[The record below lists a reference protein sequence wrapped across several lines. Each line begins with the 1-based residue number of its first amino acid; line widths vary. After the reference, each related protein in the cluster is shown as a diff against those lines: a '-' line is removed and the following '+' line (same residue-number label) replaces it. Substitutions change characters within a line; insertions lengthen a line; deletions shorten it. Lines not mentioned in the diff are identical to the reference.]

1 MLTPRSRALLNASFS
16 ALLLPKAAE
25 PQPATPKPTP
35 ASPGSVDD
43 AAPLTG
49 SQHVP
54 LQDLPDNPG
63 DEGVP
68 PRLG

>member
-1 MLTPRSRALLNASFS
+1 MLNPRSRALLAASFS

-25 PQPATPKPTP
+25 SQPAQPKPAP
-35 ASPGSVDD
+35 ASPGSLENPP
-43 AAPLTG
+43 PLTG

-54 LQDLPDNPG
+54 LHDLPDNPG